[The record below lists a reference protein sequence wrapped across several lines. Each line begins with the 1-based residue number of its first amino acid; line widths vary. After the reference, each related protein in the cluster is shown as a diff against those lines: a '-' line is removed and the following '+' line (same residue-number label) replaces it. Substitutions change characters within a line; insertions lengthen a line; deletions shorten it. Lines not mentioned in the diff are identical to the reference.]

1 MEATVVNAVELSW
14 TPPHEVPADRT
25 EVAIDCVAD
34 TQAADNLPY
43 NGGTAGAIDA
53 DSFVDND
60 PLSIY

>member
-34 TQAADNLPY
+34 T
-43 NGGTAGAIDA
+43 
-53 DSFVDND
+53 
-60 PLSIY
+60 